1 MVKLLT
7 LAALVLAVAV
17 ASGAKAPDPQGAIDA
32 GRKAVKSVLHNPLKG
47 QGDENDRQDPDPGSE
62 GAQDSEDG
70 GNEP

>member
-1 MVKLLT
+1 VVKLLT

-32 GRKAVKSVLHNPLKG
+32 GRKAVTSVLHKG

-70 GNEP
+70 GSEP